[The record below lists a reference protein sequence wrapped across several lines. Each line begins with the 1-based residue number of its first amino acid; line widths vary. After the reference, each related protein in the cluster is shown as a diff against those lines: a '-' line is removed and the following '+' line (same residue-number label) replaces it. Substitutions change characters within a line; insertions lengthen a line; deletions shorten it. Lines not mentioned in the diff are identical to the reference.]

1 MTKFDLFDSIGNVDD
16 ELIEKAI
23 EPKKSSKK
31 AFLAI
36 TSVAACAVFAC
47 AAVLIVQNMNKTNNV
62 AVDSGA
68 SSAIGTSSVKPVNE
82 DSSDNGA
89 VGGSSSETSVL
100 VDGSDEIK
108 NESSETIY
116 EQIPVEMYKI
126 KDGKLV
132 HSKLVLD
139 ADPQKIFVV
148 WKSENDIGEEVK
160 LVDVRLDD
168 NGTDTVS
175 EYSGVEVATHTKGDH
190 TILTITVTNN
200 LEDYYEI
207 EDYYCYRSQ
216 ELVLES
222 LKKTMLSMCEPK
234 PDEYQLILSDNTED
248 ERTESISSV
257 SDDKQSNNDVVNSD
271 TYPVTETS
279 PTNPETRE
287 FSEQK
292 VTSGVSQEYT
302 PDESETDEASSNY
315 AEESE
320 SNYVAPEDI
329 QYNDQGEALE

>member
-1 MTKFDLFDSIGNVDD
+1 MTKFDLFDSIGND

-89 VGGSSSETSVL
+89 VGGSSSETPVLEDSVEKAL
-100 VDGSDEIK
+100 EQMPFD
-108 NESSETIY
+108 IY
-116 EQIPVEMYKI
+116 YVANGKI
-126 KDGKLV
+126 KQKTIVTDASPENLFDIWKKENKIGDEVRFISAKL
-132 HSKLVLD
+132 S
-139 ADPQKIFVV
+139 
-148 WKSENDIGEEVK
+148 
-160 LVDVRLDD
+160 D
-168 NGTDTVS
+168 NGTTEIS
-175 EYSGVEVATHTKGDH
+175 EYSGVEVATHKVGDH
-190 TILTITVTNN
+190 TVYTLTITKN
-200 LEDYYEI
+200 LEQYHDNDSI
-207 EDYYCYRSQ
+207 EK
-216 ELVLES
+216 EVLLDS
-222 LKKTMLSMCEPK
+222 LEKTMTGMCDPK

-320 SNYVAPEDI
+320 SNHVAPEDI

>member
-31 AFLAI
+31 SFLAI

-47 AAVLIVQNMNKTNNV
+47 AAVLIVQNMNKSNNV
-62 AVDSGA
+62 VVDPDA
-68 SSAIGTSSVKPVNE
+68 SSAIGTNSVKPVNE
-82 DSSDNGA
+82 EFLENGVA
-89 VGGSSSETSVL
+89 GGSSSETPVLEDSVEKAL
-100 VDGSDEIK
+100 EQMPFD
-108 NESSETIY
+108 IY
-116 EQIPVEMYKI
+116 YVANGKI
-126 KDGKLV
+126 KQKTIVTDASPENLFDIWKKENKIGDEVRFISAKL
-132 HSKLVLD
+132 S
-139 ADPQKIFVV
+139 
-148 WKSENDIGEEVK
+148 
-160 LVDVRLDD
+160 D
-168 NGTDTVS
+168 NGTTEIS
-175 EYSGVEVATHTKGDH
+175 EYSGVEVATHKVGDH
-190 TILTITVTNN
+190 TVYTLTITKN
-200 LEDYYEI
+200 LEQYYDSI
-207 EDYYCYRSQ
+207 EK
-216 ELVLES
+216 ELLLDSLE
-222 LKKTMLSMCEPK
+222 KTMTGMCDPK

>member
-47 AAVLIVQNMNKTNNV
+47 ASVLIVQNMNKSNNV
-62 AVDSGA
+62 VVDSGA
-68 SSAIGTSSVKPVNE
+68 SSAIGTSSAKPVNE
-82 DSSDNGA
+82 ESHETGVA
-89 VGGSSSETSVL
+89 GGSSSETPVLEDSVEKAL
-100 VDGSDEIK
+100 EEMPFEIYYAANGKMKQKTIVTNASPENLFNIWRKENQIGDEVRFI
-108 NESSETIY
+108 SA
-116 EQIPVEMYKI
+116 
-126 KDGKLV
+126 KL
-132 HSKLVLD
+132 S
-139 ADPQKIFVV
+139 
-148 WKSENDIGEEVK
+148 
-160 LVDVRLDD
+160 D
-168 NGTDTVS
+168 NGTTELS
-175 EYSGVEVATHTKGDH
+175 ECSGVEVATHKVGDH
-190 TILTITVTNN
+190 TVYTLTITKN
-200 LEDYYEI
+200 LEQYYDSI
-207 EDYYCYRSQ
+207 EK
-216 ELVLES
+216 ELLLDSLE
-222 LKKTMLSMCEPK
+222 KTMTGMCDPK
-234 PDEYQLILSDNTED
+234 PDEYQLILSDNMED
-248 ERTESISSV
+248 ERTESINSV

-302 PDESETDEASSNY
+302 PDESETDEVSSNY

>member
-47 AAVLIVQNMNKTNNV
+47 AAVLIVQNMNKSNNV
-62 AVDSGA
+62 VVDPDA
-68 SSAIGTSSVKPVNE
+68 SSAIGTNSVKPVNE
-82 DSSDNGA
+82 ESPENGVA
-89 VGGSSSETSVL
+89 GGSSSETPVLEDSVEKAL
-100 VDGSDEIK
+100 EQMPFD
-108 NESSETIY
+108 IY
-116 EQIPVEMYKI
+116 YVANGKI
-126 KDGKLV
+126 KQKTIVTDASPENLFDIWKKENKIGDEVRFISAKL
-132 HSKLVLD
+132 S
-139 ADPQKIFVV
+139 
-148 WKSENDIGEEVK
+148 
-160 LVDVRLDD
+160 D
-168 NGTDTVS
+168 NGTTEIS
-175 EYSGVEVATHTKGDH
+175 EYSGVEVATHKVGDH
-190 TILTITVTNN
+190 TVYTLTITKN
-200 LEDYYEI
+200 LEQYYDSI
-207 EDYYCYRSQ
+207 EK
-216 ELVLES
+216 EVLLDS
-222 LKKTMLSMCEPK
+222 LEKTMTGMCDPK

-320 SNYVAPEDI
+320 SNHVAPEDI

>member
-68 SSAIGTSSVKPVNE
+68 SSAIGTSSGKPVNE
-82 DSSDNGA
+82 ESPENGVA
-89 VGGSSSETSVL
+89 GGSSSETPVLEDSVEKAL
-100 VDGSDEIK
+100 EQMPFD
-108 NESSETIY
+108 IY
-116 EQIPVEMYKI
+116 YVANGKI
-126 KDGKLV
+126 KQKTIVTDASPENLFDIWKKENKIGDEVRFISAKL
-132 HSKLVLD
+132 S
-139 ADPQKIFVV
+139 
-148 WKSENDIGEEVK
+148 
-160 LVDVRLDD
+160 D
-168 NGTDTVS
+168 NGTTEIS
-175 EYSGVEVATHTKGDH
+175 EYSGVEVATHKVGDH
-190 TILTITVTNN
+190 TVYTLTITKN
-200 LEDYYEI
+200 LEQYYDSI
-207 EDYYCYRSQ
+207 EK
-216 ELVLES
+216 EVLLDS
-222 LKKTMLSMCEPK
+222 LEKTMTGMCDPK

>member
-31 AFLAI
+31 TFLAI

-47 AAVLIVQNMNKTNNV
+47 AAVLIVQNMDKSNNV
-62 AVDSGA
+62 VVDPGA
-68 SSAIGTSSVKPVNE
+68 SSAVGTSTVNPVNE
-82 DSSDNGA
+82 ESPENGVA
-89 VGGSSSETSVL
+89 GGSSSETSVL
-100 VDGSDEIK
+100 EDSVEKALEQMPFD
-108 NESSETIY
+108 IY
-116 EQIPVEMYKI
+116 YVANGKI
-126 KDGKLV
+126 KQKTIV
-132 HSKLVLD
+132 TD
-139 ADPQKIFVV
+139 ASPENLFDI
-148 WKSENDIGEEVK
+148 WKKENQIGDEVRFISVK
-160 LVDVRLDD
+160 LSD
-168 NGTDTVS
+168 NGTTEIS
-175 EYSGVEVATHTKGDH
+175 EYSGVEVAAHKVGDH
-190 TILTITVTNN
+190 TVYTLTITKN
-200 LEDYYEI
+200 LEQYYDSI
-207 EDYYCYRSQ
+207 EK
-216 ELVLES
+216 ELLLNSLE
-222 LKKTMLSMCEPK
+222 KTMTGMCDPK

-271 TYPVTETS
+271 TYPGTETS

-302 PDESETDEASSNY
+302 PNESETDQASSNY

-320 SNYVAPEDI
+320 SNHVAPEDI

>member
-68 SSAIGTSSVKPVNE
+68 SSAIGTSSGKPVNE
-82 DSSDNGA
+82 ESPENGVA
-89 VGGSSSETSVL
+89 GGSSSETPVLEDSVENAL
-100 VDGSDEIK
+100 EEMPFEIYYVANGKMKQKTIVTNASPENLFNIWKKENQIGDEVRFI
-108 NESSETIY
+108 SA
-116 EQIPVEMYKI
+116 
-126 KDGKLV
+126 KL
-132 HSKLVLD
+132 S
-139 ADPQKIFVV
+139 
-148 WKSENDIGEEVK
+148 
-160 LVDVRLDD
+160 D
-168 NGTDTVS
+168 NGTTELS
-175 EYSGVEVATHTKGDH
+175 EYSGVGVATHKVGDH
-190 TILTITVTNN
+190 TVYTLTITKN
-200 LEDYYEI
+200 LEQYYDSI
-207 EDYYCYRSQ
+207 EK
-216 ELVLES
+216 ELLLDSLE
-222 LKKTMLSMCEPK
+222 KTMTGVCDPK